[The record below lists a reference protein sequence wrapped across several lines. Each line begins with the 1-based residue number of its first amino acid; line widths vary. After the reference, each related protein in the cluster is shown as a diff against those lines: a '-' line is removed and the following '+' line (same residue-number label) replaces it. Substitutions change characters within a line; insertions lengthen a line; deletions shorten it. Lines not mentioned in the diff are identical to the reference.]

1 MAVTTQKGDQVT
13 NLDATPPV
21 VENTANMHGRMRIAY
36 FSHTQSGAGD
46 ANSTVEVVRLP
57 AGKVRLL
64 GALSRIE
71 HNWTVSTVDMNV
83 GWAAYVDIDGTAVV
97 ADPNGLD
104 AAIDVDSAGT
114 IAVGSVL
121 GTADTKLFESQSG
134 VSIEL
139 QAVAAGL
146 ADTDT
151 VEGYLV
157 YVVD

>member
-1 MAVTTQKGDQVT
+1 MAVTNQKGDQLT
-13 NLDATPPV
+13 NLDAVPPV
-21 VENTANMHGRMRIAY
+21 VENSHNIHGRLRVAY

-46 ANSTVEVVRLP
+46 ANSTVEIVRLP
-57 AGKVRLL
+57 PGKIRLL

-71 HNWTVSTVDMNV
+71 HNWSVATVDMNV
-83 GWAAYVDIDGTAVV
+83 GWAAYTDLDGAAVA

-104 AAIDVDSAGT
+104 AAIDVDAAGA
-114 IAVGSVL
+114 IAVGSAL
-121 GTADTKLFESQSG
+121 GTADSKVFESQDG

-146 ADTDT
+146 ADGDT

-157 YVVD
+157 YVQD